1 MSWRAGTEPGSPMAN
16 PMMAAEDAVVCA
28 MLFSSMPKPL
38 LELRLN
44 VEKNAK
50 AKRAA
55 VMLPPSMKDVLRP
68 V

>member
-1 MSWRAGTEPGSPMAN
+1 MAN

-28 MLFSSMPKPL
+28 MLFSSMPKAPPA
-38 LELRLN
+38 RGLN

-50 AKRAA
+50 ARSAA